1 MNNILKIL
9 YPPQISSS
17 ISVSKSQ
24 QLKNYLI
31 INGGKSFTHLKPA
44 FGRLFRLGLSHENY
58 LLNTILGHCFDFRN
72 AHYSKII
79 FNQIRLPNVILFNTM
94 IRGLVSCDLFDESIN
109 YYYRMRF
116 NGLLPNDFTCP
127 FVLKACGRV
136 CDYQSGIKIHDL
148 IIKSGF
154 DGDVYVNTSLVGM
167 YARCGNVGDA
177 YKVFDEMSE
186 KCVVSWT
193 AIMSGYI
200 NAGHFDGAVELFK
213 VFLGR
218 GLRPDSFALVRF
230 LSACAE
236 LGELEVGEW
245 LHSYIDM
252 NGIRKNVV
260 LNTQLID
267 MYAKCGSMEKACR
280 VFDQMQEKDVVS
292 WTAMIQGYVRND
304 LPKEALDVF
313 FEMERKNV
321 KPDSCALVGVLAACT
336 RLGAL
341 NIGEHAIKSIETSK
355 LADDPILGTALMDM
369 YAKCGD
375 IDRTWKVFRQT
386 KERDVVLWNAAI
398 SGLCTNGYATIAF
411 GVFAQMMKLGVLPN
425 GQTIIGMIS
434 GCTHAGLIN
443 EGRKLF
449 NNMERVFSLVPSIE
463 HYGCMVDL
471 LSRAGLLHEA
481 HELIQRMPIEPNVIV
496 WGALLGGCRL
506 HRNTRLAEHVLEQLV
521 QLEPWNPGNY
531 VLLSNIYSANNK
543 WQDAERLRSHMTYS
557 RINKITGC
565 SVIEVDG
572 VVHEFV
578 AGDYSHP
585 LIDQIYAKIEEL
597 LNDSRAVGYIPST
610 EFALFDVEE
619 EEKEHL
625 LRYHSE
631 KLAIAFGLISTAP
644 QQVIRIVKNLRVCGD
659 CHDVIKIISRIT
671 GREIVLRDTNRFH
684 HFVDG
689 SCSCNDYW

>member
-1 MNNILKIL
+1 
-9 YPPQISSS
+9 
-17 ISVSKSQ
+17 
-24 QLKNYLI
+24 
-31 INGGKSFTHLKPA
+31 
-44 FGRLFRLGLSHENY
+44 
-58 LLNTILGHCFDFRN
+58 
-72 AHYSKII
+72 
-79 FNQIRLPNVILFNTM
+79 
-94 IRGLVSCDLFDESIN
+94 
-109 YYYRMRF
+109 
-116 NGLLPNDFTCP
+116 
-127 FVLKACGRV
+127 
-136 CDYQSGIKIHDL
+136 
-148 IIKSGF
+148 
-154 DGDVYVNTSLVGM
+154 
-167 YARCGNVGDA
+167 
-177 YKVFDEMSE
+177 
-186 KCVVSWT
+186 
-193 AIMSGYI
+193 MSGYI

-213 VFLGR
+213 MFLDR

-245 LHSYIDM
+245 LHRYVDM
-252 NGIRKNVV
+252 NAIKKNVV

-313 FEMERKNV
+313 FEMERENV
-321 KPDSCALVGVLAACT
+321 KPDSCALIGVLAACT

-341 NIGEHAIKSIETSK
+341 NIGERAINSTDSSK

-375 IDRTWKVFRQT
+375 IERTWNVFRKT
-386 KERDVVLWNAAI
+386 KERDTGLWNAAI
-398 SGLCTNGYATIAF
+398 SGLSTNGYGSIAF
-411 GVFAQMMKLGVLPN
+411 GVFAQMMKLGVPPN
-425 GQTIIGMIS
+425 GVTIVGLLS
-434 GCTHAGLIN
+434 GCTHGGLIN

-449 NNMERVFSLVPSIE
+449 NNMERVFSLTRSIE

-471 LSRAGLLHEA
+471 LSRAGLLEEA
-481 HELIQRMPIEPNVIV
+481 HELIQQMPMEPNVII

-506 HRNTRLAEHVLEQLV
+506 HRNTCLAEHVLEQLV
-521 QLEPWNPGNY
+521 ELEPWNPGNY

-543 WQDAERLRSHMTYS
+543 WHDAERLRSQMS
-557 RINKITGC
+557 DLKIKKIPGC

-572 VVHEFV
+572 IVHEFV
-578 AGDYSHP
+578 AGDYSH
-585 LIDQIYAKIEEL
+585 LQVDQIYAKLEEL
-597 LNDSRAVGYIPST
+597 LNDSRAAGYMPST

-631 KLAIAFGLISTAP
+631 KLAVAFGLISTP
-644 QQVIRIVKNLRVCGD
+644 PNQVIRIVKNVRVCGD

-671 GREIVLRDTNRFH
+671 GREIVLRDTTRFH

-689 SCSCNDYW
+689 SCSCKDYW